1 MTITDKYRKQTRARL
16 VKETRDIEDSV
27 ELNDPTLAR
36 QVRFDSRYNWKCQYC
51 PYKMEC
57 DEYLKVEVGL
67 PTTER
72 RWWDTYKG
80 MQRRI
85 EVPKRWVKSKKNN

>member
-16 VKETRDIEDSV
+16 VKETRDIEDAV

-36 QVRFDSRYNWKCQYC
+36 HVRFDSRYNWKCDYC
-51 PYKMEC
+51 SYKMEC
-57 DEYLKVEVGL
+57 NGYLKDEIGL
-67 PTTER
+67 PIESR

-80 MQRRI
+80 AQRSI
-85 EVPKRWVKSKKNN
+85 EVPKRWLKPKKT